1 MIRIA
6 GIFIVAVVTLFPLL
20 AQAVENGGPAP
31 DFTLKDSTG
40 EPRTL
45 SDYRGK
51 YVVLEWLNHGCPF
64 VKKHYN
70 MDYQNMQGL
79 QREFTEKGVIWL
91 SIISSAE
98 GKQGFM
104 TPEEAN
110 QAVQEKKASPTAVLL
125 DPEGTVGRLYGAK
138 TTPHMFIV
146 DPNGK
151 LIYQGAIDDRSSFLT
166 GSIKK
171 ANNYVRLALGEA
183 MAGKPVS
190 QAVTTPYGCSV
201 KYK

>member
-1 MIRIA
+1 MFRRA
-6 GIFIVAVVTLFPLL
+6 SIFIAPLWILFVLS
-20 AQAVENGGPAP
+20 AQAVENGKEAP
-31 DFTLKDSTG
+31 EFSLMDNNG
-40 EPRTL
+40 AERTL

-79 QREFTEKGVIWL
+79 QKEFTAKGVIWL

-104 TPEEAN
+104 SAEQVNEAIR
-110 QAVQEKKASPTAVLL
+110 EKKASPTAVLF
-125 DPEGTVGRLYGAK
+125 DPDGKVGRLYGAK
-138 TTPHMFIV
+138 TTPHMYII
-146 DPNGK
+146 DPEGK
-151 LIYQGAIDDRSSFLT
+151 LIYQGAIDDNSSFRAAT
-166 GSIKK
+166 IKK
-171 ANNYVRLALGEA
+171 ANNYVRLSLNES
-183 MAGKPVS
+183 MSGKPVS
-190 QAVTTPYGCSV
+190 NPVTKPYGCSV